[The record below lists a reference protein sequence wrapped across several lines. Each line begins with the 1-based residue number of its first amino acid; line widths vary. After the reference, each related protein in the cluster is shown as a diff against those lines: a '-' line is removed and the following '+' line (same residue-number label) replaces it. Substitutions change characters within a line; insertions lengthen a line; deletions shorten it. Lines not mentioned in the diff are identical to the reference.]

1 MAVRRSAAAQET
13 QAGTPETV
21 APAGAVV
28 PVLAL
33 VPGTSPAP
41 AQVPATSPVVR
52 AAPTTGLVTAGSS
65 QAGYQSDVQL
75 QTQALLEQVL
85 AAQNN
90 PQIFAELQASCDAS
104 GQPALSQASQ
114 RPAND
119 LASQRIIFESFWDHF
134 GIILGSLFGI
144 FWDLFGIILGSFWDH
159 FEEIL

>member
-1 MAVRRSAAAQET
+1 MAVRRSSSAQET

-41 AQVPATSPVVR
+41 AQVPATSPVVQ

-75 QTQALLEQVL
+75 QAQALLQVL

-90 PQIFAELQASCDAS
+90 PAVLAELQASCDAS

-119 LASQRIIFESFWDHF
+119 LASQRIIFESFWNHF
-134 GIILGSLFGI
+134 EIILGSLFGI
-144 FWDLFGIILGSFWDH
+144 FWDLFGIILGSFWDQ